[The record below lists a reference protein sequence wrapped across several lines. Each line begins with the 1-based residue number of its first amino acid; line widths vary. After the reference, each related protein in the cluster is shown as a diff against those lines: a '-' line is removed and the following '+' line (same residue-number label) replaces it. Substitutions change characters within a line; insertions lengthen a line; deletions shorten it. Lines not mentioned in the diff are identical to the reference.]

1 MAASKINSIN
11 TTIPQ
16 YDPISDPDARW
27 QKSLYCWHIASQ
39 FAELLP
45 LWAKYTIDVAADAP
59 AIKRPKI
66 TLKDQRVI
74 I

>member
-1 MAASKINSIN
+1 MIRLVILMHA
-11 TTIPQ
+11 
-16 YDPISDPDARW
+16 D
-27 QKSLYCWHIASQ
+27 KSHCIVASQ

-59 AIKRPKI
+59 AIKRPNI